1 MLYSMA
7 FMTSCTYIMQVHE
20 PGVSVQADAAFAV
33 GSALCPTAELQDA
46 VFKGFMT
53 SLHRIMQVHDGSVRA
68 DAAVA
73 AGNALCS
80 AAELRDA
87 SSAALLLAAACGA
100 YEAALATEDDAM
112 THSNLADALVREKT
126 HTQTCLLFI
135 CVFLNVWGL

>member
-1 MLYSMA
+1 MHH
-7 FMTSCTYIMQVHE
+7 VHE
-20 PGVSVQADAAFAV
+20 PDGSVRADAAVAA
-33 GSALCPTAELQDA
+33 GNALCSMAELQDA

-53 SLHRIMQVHDGSVRA
+53 SLHRIMQVHEPDGSVRA

-87 SSAALLLAAACGA
+87 GSAALLLAAACGA

-126 HTQTCLLFI
+126 HLLPTCM
-135 CVFLNVWGL
+135 FLERLGL